1 MLYRKVDWI
10 TFITWLWLTGFQ
22 CLPKPPYLF
31 LRLLATAP
39 VRGSGL
45 YARSS
50 ELQSVIQSNLW
61 CRKKALFLCQAN
73 KEPFEDFLRCCLVSD
88 SVHFNETI
96 LVTEWRQSRSI
107 LFHGKKLCNGI
118 MCQCA
123 SRQDFQCLVNF
134 QAVVFVTRCMCLLNS
149 MPWHQLLPL
158 GHPPRFQLEVVWELL
173 MTEWVKTGNHLSF
186 FEPCPLCIHYE
197 LVIKVDCKQRT
208 SEWKML
214 T

>member
-1 MLYRKVDWI
+1 MTLINSISVP
-10 TFITWLWLTGFQ
+10 
-22 CLPKPPYLF
+22 PKASIFVSTSLSNSTC
-31 LRLLATAP
+31 A
-39 VRGSGL
+39 SGL
-45 YARSS
+45 YAKSS

-61 CRKKALFLCQAN
+61 CRTKTLFLCQAN

-96 LVTEWRQSRSI
+96 LVTEWRQSRNI

-149 MPWHQLLPL
+149 MPRHQLLPL
-158 GHPPRFQLEVVWELL
+158 GHPHRFQLEVDWELL
-173 MTEWVKTGNHLSF
+173 MTEGVKTGNHLSF
-186 FEPCPLCIHYE
+186 FEPCPLFIHYE
-197 LVIKVDCKQRT
+197 LVIKVDCRGLLNGKSWHR
-208 SEWKML
+208 
-214 T
+214 